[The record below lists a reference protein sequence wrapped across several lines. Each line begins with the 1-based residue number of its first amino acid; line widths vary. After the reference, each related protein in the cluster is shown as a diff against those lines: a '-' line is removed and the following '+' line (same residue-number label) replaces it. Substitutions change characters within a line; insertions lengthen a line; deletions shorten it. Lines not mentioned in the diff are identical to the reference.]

1 MISDLQEH
9 ECYELLSS
17 TTVGRIGFV
26 RDGQVH
32 ILPMNYRT
40 TDRGLLLRTSSS
52 GVLRRLAG
60 DDSAV
65 SFEVDFHDDLG
76 GTGWSVLMHGTLRI
90 VSEEEPPETQTPPSP
105 WAGPDRETPLRF
117 TIDSITGRRVRR
129 ERH

>member
-40 TDRGLLLRTSSS
+40 TDRGLLLRTSSNETAES
-52 GVLRRLAG
+52 SPANRRR
-60 DDSAV
+60 
-65 SFEVDFHDDLG
+65 
-76 GTGWSVLMHGTLRI
+76 TLL
-90 VSEEEPPETQTPPSP
+90 EE
-105 WAGPDRETPLRF
+105 
-117 TIDSITGRRVRR
+117 VRR
-129 ERH
+129 RSPRSVVR